1 MFSKALNIVG
11 MYIKSDTTNLDIRSY
26 FGSTSQASSDA
37 KADSDSEDHGTDS
50 SDPESSP
57 SPPPSK
63 KVCKS
68 SKNKRYHCSVSTK
81 RKYSK
86 SWEKDFSW
94 LYYDEDSDG
103 AFCKICKQS
112 GISGLQ
118 RTGAGGVW
126 VTKPFKNWKKAVEK
140 MKAHSRSDSHS
151 HATQAMLAAKR
162 AVVDGTVVQQLQN
175 VEAHK
180 RAQNRAAMKCLHPSH
195 SFSYKR
201 TCCTF
206 YQI

>member
-1 MFSKALNIVG
+1 M
-11 MYIKSDTTNLDIRSY
+11 DIRSY

-68 SKNKRYHCSVSTK
+68 SKNKRYHRSVSMK

-94 LYYDEDSDG
+94 LYYDEDSEG

-112 GISGLQ
+112 VEFLVFSVLEGCGSQNPSKIGRKLL
-118 RTGAGGVW
+118 
-126 VTKPFKNWKKAVEK
+126 KK
-140 MKAHSRSDSHS
+140 
-151 HATQAMLAAKR
+151 
-162 AVVDGTVVQQLQN
+162 
-175 VEAHK
+175 
-180 RAQNRAAMKCLHPSH
+180 
-195 SFSYKR
+195 
-201 TCCTF
+201 
-206 YQI
+206 

>member
-1 MFSKALNIVG
+1 M
-11 MYIKSDTTNLDIRSY
+11 DIRSY

-68 SKNKRYHCSVSTK
+68 SKNKRYHRSVSTK

-94 LYYDEDSDG
+94 LYYDEDSEG

-118 RTGAGGVW
+118 RTGGVGSQNPS
-126 VTKPFKNWKKAVEK
+126 KIGRKLLKNEGSFKK
-140 MKAHSRSDSHS
+140 
-151 HATQAMLAAKR
+151 
-162 AVVDGTVVQQLQN
+162 
-175 VEAHK
+175 
-180 RAQNRAAMKCLHPSH
+180 
-195 SFSYKR
+195 
-201 TCCTF
+201 
-206 YQI
+206 

>member
-1 MFSKALNIVG
+1 M
-11 MYIKSDTTNLDIRSY
+11 DIRSY

-68 SKNKRYHCSVSTK
+68 SKNKRYHRSVSTK

-94 LYYDEDSDG
+94 LYYDEDSEG

-118 RTGAGGVW
+118 RTGGVW

-140 MKAHSRSDSHS
+140 
-151 HATQAMLAAKR
+151 
-162 AVVDGTVVQQLQN
+162 
-175 VEAHK
+175 
-180 RAQNRAAMKCLHPSH
+180 
-195 SFSYKR
+195 
-201 TCCTF
+201 
-206 YQI
+206 

>member
-1 MFSKALNIVG
+1 M
-11 MYIKSDTTNLDIRSY
+11 DIRSY

-57 SPPPSK
+57 SPPPSA

-68 SKNKRYHCSVSTK
+68 SKNKRYHRSVSTK

-86 SWEKDFSW
+86 SWGKYFSW
-94 LYYDEDSDG
+94 LYYDEDSEG

-118 RTGAGGVW
+118 RTGGVGSQNPSK
-126 VTKPFKNWKKAVEK
+126 TGRKLLKK
-140 MKAHSRSDSHS
+140 
-151 HATQAMLAAKR
+151 
-162 AVVDGTVVQQLQN
+162 
-175 VEAHK
+175 
-180 RAQNRAAMKCLHPSH
+180 
-195 SFSYKR
+195 
-201 TCCTF
+201 
-206 YQI
+206 

>member
-1 MFSKALNIVG
+1 M
-11 MYIKSDTTNLDIRSY
+11 DIRSY

-63 KVCKS
+63 KVCIS
-68 SKNKRYHCSVSTK
+68 SKNKRYHRSVSTK

-94 LYYDEDSDG
+94 LYYDEDSEG

-112 GISGLQ
+112 GISDLQ
-118 RTGAGGVW
+118 RTGGV
-126 VTKPFKNWKKAVEK
+126 
-140 MKAHSRSDSHS
+140 
-151 HATQAMLAAKR
+151 
-162 AVVDGTVVQQLQN
+162 GLQN
-175 VEAHK
+175 
-180 RAQNRAAMKCLHPSH
+180 PS
-195 SFSYKR
+195 KIGR
-201 TCCTF
+201 KLLKK
-206 YQI
+206 

>member
-1 MFSKALNIVG
+1 M
-11 MYIKSDTTNLDIRSY
+11 DIRSY
-26 FGSTSQASSDA
+26 FGSTSQACSDA

-68 SKNKRYHCSVSTK
+68 SKNKRYHHFVSTK

-94 LYYDEDSDG
+94 LYYYEEREG

-118 RTGAGGVW
+118 RTGVVW
-126 VTKPFKNWKKAVEK
+126 VTKPFKN
-140 MKAHSRSDSHS
+140 
-151 HATQAMLAAKR
+151 
-162 AVVDGTVVQQLQN
+162 
-175 VEAHK
+175 
-180 RAQNRAAMKCLHPSH
+180 
-195 SFSYKR
+195 
-201 TCCTF
+201 
-206 YQI
+206 

>member
-1 MFSKALNIVG
+1 MVSSASKIYRRLEH
-11 MYIKSDTTNLDIRSY
+11 KSDLYKMDIRSY

-37 KADSDSEDHGTDS
+37 KADSDSEDHGIDS

-68 SKNKRYHCSVSTK
+68 SKNKRYHRSVSTK

-94 LYYDEDSDG
+94 LYYDEDSEG

-118 RTGAGGVW
+118 RTGGVW
-126 VTKPFKNWKKAVEK
+126 VTKHFKNWKKAVEK
-140 MKAHSRSDSHS
+140 MKAHSRSDFHS
-151 HATQAMLAAKR
+151 QQPKLCWQLKELWWTEQLYSNSRMLKLTKGLR
-162 AVVDGTVVQQLQN
+162 TELQ
-175 VEAHK
+175 
-180 RAQNRAAMKCLHPSH
+180 
-195 SFSYKR
+195 
-201 TCCTF
+201 
-206 YQI
+206 

>member
-1 MFSKALNIVG
+1 MSCSSIKEILLADIWSASKI
-11 MYIKSDTTNLDIRSY
+11 YRRFEHKSDLYKMDIRSY

-68 SKNKRYHCSVSTK
+68 SKNKRYHRSVSTK

-94 LYYDEDSDG
+94 LYYDEDSEG
-103 AFCKICKQS
+103 AFCTICKQS

-118 RTGAGGVW
+118 CDGVAGQPGIVGRKGGA
-126 VTKPFKNWKKAVEK
+126 
-140 MKAHSRSDSHS
+140 D
-151 HATQAMLAAKR
+151 
-162 AVVDGTVVQQLQN
+162 
-175 VEAHK
+175 
-180 RAQNRAAMKCLHPSH
+180 
-195 SFSYKR
+195 
-201 TCCTF
+201 
-206 YQI
+206 

>member
-1 MFSKALNIVG
+1 MKIMEQIALIPSHLLALHLQKKYARV
-11 MYIKSDTTNLDIRSY
+11 
-26 FGSTSQASSDA
+26 ACA
-37 KADSDSEDHGTDS
+37 KADSESEDHGTDS

-68 SKNKRYHCSVSTK
+68 SKNKRYHRSVSTK

-94 LYYDEDSDG
+94 LYYDEDSEG

-112 GISGLQ
+112 GISDLQ
-118 RTGAGGVW
+118 HTGGVW
-126 VTKPFKNWKKAVEK
+126 VTKPFKNLKKAVEK

-151 HATQAMLAAKR
+151 HATQA
-162 AVVDGTVVQQLQN
+162 
-175 VEAHK
+175 
-180 RAQNRAAMKCLHPSH
+180 S
-195 SFSYKR
+195 
-201 TCCTF
+201 CTATPEC
-206 YQI
+206 

>member
-1 MFSKALNIVG
+1 M
-11 MYIKSDTTNLDIRSY
+11 DIRSY

-50 SDPESSP
+50 SDLESSP

-68 SKNKRYHCSVSTK
+68 SKNKRYHRSVSTK

-94 LYYDEDSDG
+94 LYYDEDSEG

-118 RTGAGGVW
+118 RTGGVGSQNPS
-126 VTKPFKNWKKAVEK
+126 KIGRKLLKK
-140 MKAHSRSDSHS
+140 
-151 HATQAMLAAKR
+151 
-162 AVVDGTVVQQLQN
+162 
-175 VEAHK
+175 
-180 RAQNRAAMKCLHPSH
+180 
-195 SFSYKR
+195 
-201 TCCTF
+201 
-206 YQI
+206 